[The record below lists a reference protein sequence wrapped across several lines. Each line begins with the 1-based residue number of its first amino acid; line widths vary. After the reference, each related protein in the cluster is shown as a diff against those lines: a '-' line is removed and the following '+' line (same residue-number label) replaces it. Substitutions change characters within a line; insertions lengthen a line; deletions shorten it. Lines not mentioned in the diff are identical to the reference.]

1 MGPSAVRNGLG
12 LVIRDCGLA
21 DYRESL
27 GLPHQLQEQRR
38 AGRIGNTVLIVE
50 HPAVITLG
58 ARKSANKLLVSP
70 DELARRNI
78 DLVEI
83 RRGGGATAHNPGQLV
98 FYPIL
103 HLQELRLDVNQYV
116 RTLEAIGIELL
127 AGLGVQSERREGFPG
142 LWVGERKI
150 ASIGVR
156 VSRFVTCHGMA
167 INIQNDLSIFN
178 LMIPC
183 GLDGVQMT
191 SVRKETGKTHDM
203 EQIKTRLGELLIR
216 YVGRASPHDNVAW
229 ARAPMDSRS
238 RAGCPCGGEGAMSPQ
253 VGKLPPWLRRPWP
266 AGHRFQQMHD
276 TLASL
281 GLQTICTNA
290 NCPNRGE
297 CWGRGTATVLILG
310 NVCTRNCGF
319 CSVATGR
326 PQPPDPSEPARL
338 ADMAKRMDIK
348 YLVITSVNR
357 DDLPD
362 GGAGHFR
369 NCLNEVRRQGPA
381 LRFEILTPDFRN
393 CQEQALDILQDAL
406 PFVFAHNVETVPSLY
421 PLARAGGDYDRSLRL
436 LRMAK
441 DRYRSVQT
449 KSSIMLG
456 LGESQD
462 EVEQVLRDLRQA
474 GCDRITIGQYLKPSK
489 DALDVVEYVPPEK
502 FAWWKDRAQEIG
514 FPWVLSS
521 PFARSSYFAEQED
534 AR

>member
-1 MGPSAVRNGLG
+1 MADMERLAEEKTGLS
-12 LVIRDCGLA
+12 LTIRDCGLA
-21 DYRESL
+21 DYREAL
-27 GLPHQLQEQRR
+27 ALQQELQEQRR
-38 AGRIGNTVLIVE
+38 TGQATDTVLIVE

-58 ARKSANKLLVSP
+58 ARKSANRLLATP
-70 DELARRNI
+70 EELAGRGI
-78 DLVEI
+78 DVVEI

-127 AGLGVQSERREGFPG
+127 AGLGVESGRRKGFPG

-178 LMIPC
+178 FVVPC

-191 SVRKETGKTHDM
+191 SVQKETGQMHDM
-203 EQIKTRLGELLIR
+203 KQIKTELGKLLIR
-216 YVGRASPHDNVAW
+216 HVDCASSHDAPQNGERGRSPYE
-229 ARAPMDSRS
+229 
-238 RAGCPCGGEGAMSPQ
+238 GEGAMSPQ
-253 VGKLPPWLRRPWP
+253 AGKLPPWLRRPWP
-266 AGHRFQQMHD
+266 AGHSFQQTHD
-276 TLASL
+276 TLESL
-281 GLQTICTNA
+281 GLETICTNA

-310 NVCTRNCGF
+310 KVCTRNCRF
-319 CSVATGR
+319 CAVATGK
-326 PQPPDPSEPARL
+326 PEPPDLTEPARL

-369 NCLNEVRRQGPA
+369 DCLNEVRRPCPA
-381 LRFEILTPDFRN
+381 LRFEILTPDFKD
-393 CQEQALDILQDAL
+393 CQEQAMDILQEAL

-421 PLARAGGDYDRSLRL
+421 PLARAGGSYERSLRL

-441 DRYRSVQT
+441 GLHADTQT
-449 KSSIMLG
+449 KSSLMLG
-456 LGESQD
+456 LGETDQ
-462 EVEQVLRDLRQA
+462 EVERVLKDLREA
-474 GCDRITIGQYLKPSK
+474 DCDRITIGQYLKPSK
-489 DALDVVEYVPPEK
+489 DSLPVVEYIPPEK
-502 FAWWKDRAQEIG
+502 FAWWKDRAREIG
-514 FPWVLSS
+514 FPWVLAA
-521 PFARSSYFAEQED
+521 PFARSSYFAEQEN